1 MSIEVIYYVSQIAS
15 SVAVIASIIYLALQ
29 VRQAERSQ
37 RAVTQQIRAD
47 RVSDF
52 ALRLAEGLAAILDKG
67 ARGDQ
72 DLSPEEFQKFSY
84 LARGMFI
91 SVEDSVLQYANGLM
105 DDAAYSSFRKSVE
118 GNMDQ
123 PGLRAVWNEQSRM
136 FGREMNDF
144 MRKVCDIIPL
154 SERPDP
160 FEVWKGE
167 VTSLRKAAG
176 L

>member
-47 RVSDF
+47 RVSEF
-52 ALRLAEGLAAILDKG
+52 ALRLAEGPATILNRG
-67 ARGDQ
+67 VRGDP

-91 SVEDSVLQYANGLM
+91 SAEDSVLQYANGLM
-105 DDAAYSSFRKSVE
+105 EDAAYSSFKKSVE
-118 GNMDQ
+118 GNMGQ
-123 PGLRAVWNEQSRM
+123 PGLRAAWNAQSRM
-136 FGREMNDF
+136 FGQDMNDF
-144 MRKVCDIIPL
+144 MRKVSENIPL

-160 FEVWKGE
+160 FEAWKSE
-167 VTSLRKAAG
+167 VASLRKAAG